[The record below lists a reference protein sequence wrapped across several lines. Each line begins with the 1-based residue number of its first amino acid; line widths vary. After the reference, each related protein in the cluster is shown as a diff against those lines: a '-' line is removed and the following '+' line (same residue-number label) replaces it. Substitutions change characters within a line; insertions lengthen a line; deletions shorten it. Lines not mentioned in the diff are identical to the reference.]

1 MFQSSGCFFEQTEEC
16 MNGTRADRERRE
28 EGHFTPVGQESGE
41 KNEN

>member
-1 MFQSSGCFFEQTEEC
+1 MYEWNESRQRERE
-16 MNGTRADRERRE
+16 MERRE

>member
-1 MFQSSGCFFEQTEEC
+1 MYEWNES
-16 MNGTRADRERRE
+16 RHRKREKRREE

>member
-1 MFQSSGCFFEQTEEC
+1 
-16 MNGTRADRERRE
+16 MNGMRADREREMERRE

>member
-1 MFQSSGCFFEQTEEC
+1 MYEWNES
-16 MNGTRADRERRE
+16 RHRKRENRRE